1 MLYDKGADL
10 ESPDSKNWTILHNA
24 FSFADITSYLIKLGA
39 DKEKQTLDG
48 ATPLILAAFSSKPS
62 VVKVLLDA
70 GAMADH
76 LDIDGR
82 TALDYAESQKDDES
96 IKLLRAALE
105 KMNHEDSPLTT
116 ATREGSPNEIGVD
129 VDP

>member
-1 MLYDKGADL
+1 M
-10 ESPDSKNWTILHNA
+10 
-24 FSFADITSYLIKLGA
+24 
-39 DKEKQTLDG
+39 
-48 ATPLILAAFSSKPS
+48 
-62 VVKVLLDA
+62 V
-70 GAMADH
+70 DH

-96 IKLLRAALE
+96 IRLLRAALE